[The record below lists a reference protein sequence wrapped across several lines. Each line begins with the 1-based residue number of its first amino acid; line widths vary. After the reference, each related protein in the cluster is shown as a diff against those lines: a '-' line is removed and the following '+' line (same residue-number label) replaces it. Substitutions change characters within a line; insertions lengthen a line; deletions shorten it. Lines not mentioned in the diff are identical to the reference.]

1 MINRKKEKLNRY
13 LEEIGK
19 VAVAFSSGVDST
31 FLLKEAVEVL
41 GVNNVV
47 AFTAKTETMPKRE
60 LVESIEFCKSL
71 GVRQV
76 IVDCNI
82 LSLDEVKNNVP
93 KRCYYCKKYIFSNM
107 IKQAGLLGI
116 ENILEGSNMD
126 DEGDYRPGKMAIE
139 ELGVLSPLKMA
150 KLYKSEIRQLSKELN
165 LSTYDKAS
173 FACLASRF
181 QYDHSIDMDK
191 INMVDKAEQY
201 LFDLGFSQ
209 FRVRF
214 IEEEKKEKKKI
225 ELLPEEMEKYKTLS
239 DEITAYIENL
249 GFDLVVLDEAG
260 YRTGSMNEALDFLK
274 Y

>member
-1 MINRKKEKLNRY
+1 
-13 LEEIGK
+13 
-19 VAVAFSSGVDST
+19 
-31 FLLKEAVEVL
+31 
-41 GVNNVV
+41 
-47 AFTAKTETMPKRE
+47 
-60 LVESIEFCKSL
+60 
-71 GVRQV
+71 
-76 IVDCNI
+76 
-82 LSLDEVKNNVP
+82 
-93 KRCYYCKKYIFSNM
+93 
-107 IKQAGLLGI
+107 
-116 ENILEGSNMD
+116 MD

-214 IEEEKKEKKKI
+214 IEEETKVLAKI

-239 DEITAYIENL
+239 DEISAYIENL

-274 Y
+274 H